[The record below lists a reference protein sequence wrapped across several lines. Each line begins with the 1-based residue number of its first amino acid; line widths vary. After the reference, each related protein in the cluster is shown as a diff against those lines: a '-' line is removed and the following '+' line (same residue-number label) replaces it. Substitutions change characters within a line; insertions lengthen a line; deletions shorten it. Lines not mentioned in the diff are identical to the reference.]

1 MCGISGIWNI
11 DKKSVERSLLQA
23 FTQVVEHRGPD
34 DSGYYFDDNIG
45 LGLGHRRLS
54 IIDLSS
60 AGHQPMAS
68 NDQQCW
74 LVYNGEIYN
83 YLELT
88 AELTNLGHCFHSHS
102 DTEMILAAYQ
112 EWGYACLDRFNGM
125 FAFLLWDSTKQV
137 LWAARDRFGVKP
149 LYIWEKSPNMI
160 AFASEIKQFT
170 KLPNWQAQANP
181 QRCYDFLAYGML
193 DHTSETMF
201 AGVWQLRG
209 GEYLTLN
216 CDRKAD
222 DFGKPIVKQWYQLP
236 SQQQKISMTDAQ
248 QKLQDLLH
256 DSVKLRLRAD
266 VTVGSCLSGG
276 LDSTSIVCLSDR
288 IRRESFSNIP
298 FQTFSSCFDDL
309 RYDERQYIKIAIEQ
323 TQVQPHFIFPD
334 PHELFGE
341 LDRLTWQQDEPFGST
356 SIFAQW
362 CIFRQAGR
370 AGVKVMLDGQG
381 ADELLGGYTKFYAAL
396 FAHLCGSWQ
405 FDKLLREIITCRR
418 YQNVTE
424 IQRMIEPLLPTWLRQ
439 PLRRLL
445 GYGSETAAPNWL
457 NESYLR
463 SLGIDPQ
470 SSAKLAISPPKSIH
484 ALSHLQMTAT
494 SLPMLLHWE
503 DRNSMAHSVESRVPF
518 LDYRLVEFAYALD
531 DTLKIQQGQTKAIL
545 REAMRDIL
553 PEPIRTRQ
561 DKMGFVTPELQW
573 MRHSLRDRFELEF
586 QEAMVTLESWLQPE
600 LLQQIF
606 DATIDG
612 KKAMQGVIWRVISFS
627 RWLKVFEV
635 KA

>member
-1 MCGISGIWNI
+1 MCGISGIWHR
-11 DKKSVERSLLQA
+11 DQKPVERSLLQD
-23 FTQVVEHRGPD
+23 FTQVIAHRGPD
-34 DSGYYFDDNIG
+34 DSGYYFDNNCG

-60 AGHQPMAS
+60 AGHQPMSS

-83 YLELT
+83 YPELT
-88 AELTNLGHCFHSHS
+88 AELANLGYCFRSHS

-125 FAFLLWDSTKQV
+125 FALLLWDSAKQV

-149 LYIWEKSPNMI
+149 LYIWERSPNLI

-170 KLPNWQAQANP
+170 TLPNWQAQVNP

-201 AGVWQLRG
+201 QGVWQLRG

-216 CDRKAD
+216 CDRNAN
-222 DFGKPIVKQWYQLP
+222 DFGKLIVKSWYQIHAQP
-236 SQQQKISMTDAQ
+236 QKLSMAEAKQ
-248 QKLQDLLH
+248 SLQDLLK

-276 LDSTSIVCLSDR
+276 LDSSSIVCLSDQ
-288 IRRESFSNIP
+288 IRRESASTIP

-309 RYDERQYIKIAIEQ
+309 RYDERQYIKMAIEQ
-323 TQVQPHFIFPD
+323 TQVQPHFIFPSAD
-334 PHELFGE
+334 ELFQE
-341 LDRLTWQQDEPFGST
+341 LDHLTWQQDEPFGST

-362 CIFRQAGR
+362 CIFRQAGKS
-370 AGVKVMLDGQG
+370 GVKVMLDGQG
-381 ADELLGGYTKFYAAL
+381 ADELLAGYTKFYAAL
-396 FAHLCGSWQ
+396 FAHLLSSWQ
-405 FDKLLREIITCRR
+405 WGKLAREILACRR
-418 YQNVTE
+418 YQNMTE
-424 IQRMIEPLLPTWLRQ
+424 IQRMIEPLLPTWIRQ
-439 PLRRLL
+439 PLRRIL
-445 GYGSETAAPNWL
+445 GYASETAVPSWL
-457 NESYLR
+457 NGNYLR
-463 SLGIDPQ
+463 SLGVDPQ
-470 SSAKLAISPPKSIH
+470 EIAKLAIAAPKSIQQ
-484 ALSHLQMTAT
+484 LSNLQMTAT

-518 LDYRLVEFAYALD
+518 LDYRLVEFACSLE
-531 DTLKIQQGQTKAIL
+531 DTLKIRQGQSKAVL
-545 REAMRDIL
+545 REAMCDIL
-553 PEPIRTRQ
+553 PEAIRTRQ

-573 MRHSLRDRFELEF
+573 MRHGLRDRFEIEF
-586 QEAMVTLESWLQPE
+586 QEAMANLGQWLQPQV
-600 LLQQIF
+600 LQQISQ
-606 DATIDG
+606 ATLEG
-612 KKAMQGVIWRVISFS
+612 KQGMHGVIWRVISFS

-635 KA
+635 QM

>member
-1 MCGISGIWNI
+1 MCGISGIWNR
-11 DKKSVERSLLQA
+11 DQKFVERSLLQA
-23 FTQVVEHRGPD
+23 FTQVIAHRGPD
-34 DSGYYFDDNIG
+34 DSGYYFDDVYG

-60 AGHQPMAS
+60 AGHQPMPS
-68 NDQQCW
+68 YDQKCW

-83 YLELT
+83 YIELT
-88 AELTNLGHCFHSHS
+88 AELVNLGYQFRSHS

-125 FAFLLWDSTKQV
+125 FAFLLWDSDKKV

-149 LYIWEKSPNMI
+149 LYIWEQSPNMI

-170 KLPNWQAQANP
+170 KLPHWQAQANP

-193 DHTSETMF
+193 DHTRETMF

-209 GEYLTLN
+209 GEYLILN
-216 CDRKAD
+216 CDRQAEN
-222 DFGKPIVKQWYQLP
+222 FGKPIVKQWYQLP
-236 SQQQKISMTDAQ
+236 SPQHKISMSDAK
-248 QKLQDLLH
+248 QKLQDLLR

-266 VTVGSCLSGG
+266 VTIGSCLSGG

-288 IRRESFSNIP
+288 LRRESSNNIP

-309 RYDERQYIKIAIEQ
+309 RYDERSYIKMAIGQ

-334 PHELFGE
+334 PHELFAK
-341 LDRLTWQQDEPFGST
+341 LDHLTWQQDEPFGST

-362 CIFRQAGR
+362 CIFRQASLS
-370 AGVKVMLDGQG
+370 GVKVMLDGQG

-396 FAHLCGSWQ
+396 FSHLLSSWQ
-405 FDKLLREIITCRR
+405 LDKLFREIITCRR

-424 IQRMIEPLLPTWLRQ
+424 IQRMIEPLLPAWLRQ

-445 GYGSETAAPNWL
+445 GYGSEMAVPSWL
-457 NESYLR
+457 NANYLR
-463 SLGIDPQ
+463 SLGVDPQ
-470 SSAKLAISPPKSIH
+470 SSAKLALAPPKSIH
-484 ALSHLQMTAT
+484 TLSHIQMTAT

-518 LDYRLVEFAYALD
+518 LDYRLVEFAYSLD
-531 DTLKIQQGQTKAIL
+531 DTLKIQQGQTKAVL
-545 REAMRDIL
+545 REAMRGIL

-573 MRHSLRDRFELEF
+573 MRHDLSDRFALEL
-586 QEAMVTLESWLQPE
+586 QEAIIILEKWLHPN
-600 LLQQIF
+600 LVQQIF
-606 DATIDG
+606 QATMNG
-612 KKAMQGVIWRVISFS
+612 RGMQGVIWRVISLS
-627 RWLKVFEV
+627 RWIKVFEV
-635 KA
+635 QA